1 MRLTQTRQRN
11 RQREKAPRV
20 SISQAEITADLL
32 YPLLYPA
39 AATRRPAAG
48 RSASRGRRR

>member
-11 RQREKAPRV
+11 QHREKAPRV

-32 YPLLYPA
+32 YPAAPGRSPA
-39 AATRRPAAG
+39 PA